1 MREWTDEQRAL
12 REHYAGVVGA
22 WGEDHIQ
29 RDQDG
34 EFPHQVWKL
43 VAESGLLG
51 LPFDP
56 EWGGRGQDL
65 LTVMHVLEELGLSCR
80 DSGLNFSIATDLVS
94 TGVPL
99 QRFGSPE
106 LKARYLTRICDGSA
120 IGAHAITEPSG
131 GSDVAGMLTQ
141 ARPDG
146 DNFVLS
152 GQKCF
157 VSCGPVA
164 DLFVVYART
173 RRNAGPFGITAFLVE
188 RATPGLT
195 VGPSTDKMGLRTSP
209 FSELLLDGCVVPR
222 RNVIGQLGNGFLVLD
237 HVMKWEILCSFVISL
252 GAMRHRLAR
261 CVEFA
266 RTRTQFGRRIGGYQ
280 LVADMIVDMKVGVE
294 TGSRWLYDTA
304 ERFLAGA
311 GVMQEIAITKLL
323 VSEANLRSA
332 TNAVRIFG
340 GRGYLTEYGF
350 EKDLRDAVGGTIYS
364 GTSEI
369 QRDKI
374 ARMLGVS

>member
-12 REHYAGVVGA
+12 REHYAGIVAA
-22 WGEDHIQ
+22 WGEDHIR

-34 EFPHQVWKL
+34 EFPQDIWKL

-80 DSGLNFSIATDLVS
+80 DSGLNFSIATHLVS
-94 TGVPL
+94 TGIPL
-99 QRFGSPE
+99 QRFGSSQ

-120 IGAHAITEPSG
+120 IGAHAITEPRG
-131 GSDVAGMLTQ
+131 GSDVAGMVTT

-146 DNFVLS
+146 DAFVLS
-152 GQKCF
+152 GQKSF

-173 RRNAGPFGITAFLVE
+173 QQGAGPFGITAFLVE

-195 VGPSTDKMGLRTSP
+195 VGPSADKMGLRTSP
-209 FSELLLDGCVVPR
+209 FGELLLDGCVVPR
-222 RNVIGQLGNGFLVLD
+222 QNVLGQVGNGFFVLD
-237 HVMKWEILCSFVISL
+237 YVMKWEILCSFVITL
-252 GAMRHRLAR
+252 GAMRNRLAR
-261 CVEFA
+261 CVEYA
-266 RTRTQFGRRIGGYQ
+266 RTRTQFGRKIGGYQ
-280 LVADMIVDMKVGVE
+280 LVADMIVDMKIGVE
-294 TGSRWLYDTA
+294 TSSRWLYDTA

-311 GVMQEIAITKLL
+311 SVMQEIAITKLL

-340 GRGYLTEYGF
+340 GRGYLTEYGV
-350 EKDLRDAVGGTIYS
+350 EKELRDAVGGTIYS

-374 ARMLGVS
+374 ARMLGVA